1 MAERVPVLGVGVHAI
16 GLQDLLAQIVQ
27 VIRAGRRLLVMSANV
42 RALNL
47 AWEQP
52 SFRHILN
59 AADCVFCDGE
69 GVRWGARLL
78 GAALPERFTP
88 ADWAWDLA
96 RRAAE
101 QGFALYLLGSRP
113 GVAQRAAERLQ
124 QATPGLR
131 IAGWQHGYFD
141 KTAGGAENRRVLE
154 QVNAAAPQI
163 LLVGFGMPLQ
173 ERWLAENW
181 SLLQAN
187 VAITCG
193 ALFEYLSG
201 DLRRG
206 PRWMTDHGLE
216 WLARMLISPRRY
228 AGRYLRDLP
237 LFLARLLWLRW
248 RGPAALPQLER
259 GAGDLG

>member
-1 MAERVPVLGVGVHAI
+1 LYNRGMAERVPVLGVGVHAI
-16 GLQDLLAQIVQ
+16 GLQELLALIAQTIQ
-27 VIRAGRRLLVMSANV
+27 ARQRLLVMSANV

-52 SFRHILN
+52 AFRQILN

-88 ADWAWDLA
+88 ADWIWDLA
-96 RRAAE
+96 RQAAAE
-101 QGFALYLLGSRP
+101 GFALYLLGSQP
-113 GVAQRAAERLQ
+113 GVAQRAAARLQ
-124 QATPGLR
+124 QAVPGLH
-131 IAGWQHGYFD
+131 IAGWQQGFFD

-154 QVNAAAPQI
+154 EVNAAAPHI

-173 ERWLAENW
+173 EQWLSENW
-181 SLLQAN
+181 LLLQAN

-206 PRWMTDHGLE
+206 PPWMTGHGLE
-216 WLARMLISPRRY
+216 WLARMLISPRR
-228 AGRYLRDLP
+228 
-237 LFLARLLWLRW
+237 
-248 RGPAALPQLER
+248 
-259 GAGDLG
+259 